1 MINGLLKSAY
11 MGICIAALCQ
21 VLGCAASQPATQ
33 AEGAAPEKPVLRVGV
48 CANAPPLIFKK
59 AGDYAGIEAELA
71 KGLAAQLG
79 MTPRFVDCP
88 WNDLIPELLGGKF
101 DIIMSG
107 MTITKER
114 SVRITFTEPYLKS
127 GQKCLVRNEN
137 KNQFLTTGAIQYT
150 TMRVGAEQGTIGD
163 FLVQRELKLAKKQS
177 FSSSEKGAKALM
189 AGTVDLLVS
198 DGPIIWW
205 LASTYESKGLTTPP
219 FFLTEEYSAW
229 AICKDNPKLMDSAN
243 LFLDGWKKNG
253 RLKEVLRRWM
263 PNAF

>member
-1 MINGLLKSAY
+1 MCGVSKSVY
-11 MGICIAALCQ
+11 LCICIAAFCLT
-21 VLGCAASQPATQ
+21 LGCAVSQPAQQT
-33 AEGAAPEKPVLRVGV
+33 AGVTPEKPVLRVGV

-71 KGLAAQLG
+71 KGLAAELG
-79 MTPRFVDCP
+79 MGLRFVDCP

-114 SVRITFTEPYLKS
+114 TVRIAFTEPYLMS
-127 GQKCLVRNEN
+127 GQKCLVRNE
-137 KNQFLTTGAIQYT
+137 KKSKFTTAGTLQYT
-150 TMRVGAEQGTIGD
+150 TMRVGAEQGTTGD
-163 FLVQRELKLAKKQS
+163 FLVQRELKLAKKET

-189 AGTVDLLVS
+189 AGKIDVFVGDAPS
-198 DGPIIWW
+198 IWW

-229 AICKDNPKLMDSAN
+229 AIRKDNPQLMNGAN
-243 LFLDGWKKNG
+243 RFLDGWKKNG
-253 RLKEVLRRWM
+253 RLKELLQRWM